1 MRVVNLEP
9 RSVRQLFKES
19 KIRIKM
25 THFSFR
31 GRRESPRGVSE
42 HTGKMK
48 ARDPTYGG
56 ACCPVKSGG
65 WKLRSRG
72 MWPTARE
79 AEARVGAQSLCQWYT
94 RSALWCD
101 RATIT
106 KPAAGHGGHTL
117 QSEARYQSWQIITW
131 NLTYKTH
138 MTCFTWC

>member
-1 MRVVNLEP
+1 
-9 RSVRQLFKES
+9 
-19 KIRIKM
+19 M

-42 HTGKMK
+42 HAGRMK
-48 ARDPTYGG
+48 AHDPTYGG

-79 AEARVGAQSLCQWYT
+79 AEARVGAQSLRQWYT
-94 RSALWCD
+94 WSALRCD

-106 KPAAGHGGHTL
+106 KPAAGHGGHML
-117 QSEARYQSWQIITW
+117 QSEACYSVMTDNYLEFDIQNTHDMLHLTLSIATLY
-131 NLTYKTH
+131 NL
-138 MTCFTWC
+138 FS